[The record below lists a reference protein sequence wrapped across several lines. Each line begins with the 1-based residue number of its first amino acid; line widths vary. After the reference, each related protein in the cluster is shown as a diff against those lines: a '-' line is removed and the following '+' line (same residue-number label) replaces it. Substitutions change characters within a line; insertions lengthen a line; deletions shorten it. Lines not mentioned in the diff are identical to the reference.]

1 MNIRTP
7 DGIRINCLPED
18 ARCTWCG
25 QSPEYMSNCPIR
37 NFDDFGLEYRWIGR
51 FVTGQITYNEM
62 HEKLYTEICRFAK
75 RQMTWFKK
83 YCNVIWLNDEKQII
97 EMVDKFLKEI

>member
-37 NFDDFGLEYRWIGR
+37 NFDDFGLECVPELCEYYVEGD
-51 FVTGQITYNEM
+51 TDGY
-62 HEKLYTEICRFAK
+62 L
-75 RQMTWFKK
+75 
-83 YCNVIWLNDEKQII
+83 
-97 EMVDKFLKEI
+97 